1 MAKSRL
7 GGTPQTEP
15 PPSRRA
21 AQTGRVARLSYAAEY
36 IIEASFCTIHCQT
49 ASGSVHSQRQP
60 EKANAILSVRDLR
73 REQIVW
79 IGGLASRQG
88 RTIVKTG
95 QMDVI

>member
-1 MAKSRL
+1 
-7 GGTPQTEP
+7 
-15 PPSRRA
+15 
-21 AQTGRVARLSYAAEY
+21 V
-36 IIEASFCTIHCQT
+36 
-49 ASGSVHSQRQP
+49 RQP

-95 QMDVI
+95 QMDVITTEILSIAIHVVEHPSEGILTARPRPFVQVISGEKQLSLR